1 MQAYE
6 IYEEIVAAGLDAW
19 VAKNDPYGELTLL
32 EQIDG
37 YYADYAKNTALSGPE
52 HLLGARTQMEKH
64 VESMIEKAAKAD
76 KSDDALKF
84 SQAACNA
91 ANAMCAL
98 KSEKT
103 IK

>member
-1 MQAYE
+1 M
-6 IYEEIVAAGLDAW
+6 D
-19 VAKNDPYGELTLL
+19 
-32 EQIDG
+32 
-37 YYADYAKNTALSGPE
+37 
-52 HLLGARTQMEKH
+52 KH
-64 VESMIEKAAKAD
+64 VEAMIEKAAKAD

-98 KSEKT
+98 ASSKT